1 MSPSWASIHFLRNA
15 SSNGA
20 LRAGGSWVAIASTLA
35 VLGQGMSSLDRE
47 WADAARTGDGGPDK
61 VHTTTKQFK
70 KYAEYVCSA
79 DALMAW

>member
-1 MSPSWASIHFLRNA
+1 
-15 SSNGA
+15 
-20 LRAGGSWVAIASTLA
+20 
-35 VLGQGMSSLDRE
+35 MSSLDRE